1 MTATSSTGI
10 RASWTSLPEYARHG
24 NITGYKL
31 FYRQKGSVDNLVME
45 SVNGVATLT
54 RDFTNLNK
62 YTKYEFQVLAIGSRG
77 EGPKSSVM
85 VGQTLE
91 DGKRL
96 KLNNVGCKKHFF
108 QKTCSFS

>member
-1 MTATSSTGI
+1 M
-10 RASWTSLPEYARHG
+10 
-24 NITGYKL
+24 
-31 FYRQKGSVDNLVME
+31 DNLVME

-91 DGKRL
+91 DGTRL
-96 KLNNVGCKKHFF
+96 KLNNVCCKKHFF

>member
-1 MTATSSTGI
+1 M
-10 RASWTSLPEYARHG
+10 
-24 NITGYKL
+24 
-31 FYRQKGSVDNLVME
+31 DNLVME

-54 RDFTNLNK
+54 EILTNLNK
-62 YTKYEFQVLAIGSRG
+62 YTRYEFQVLAVGSHG

-96 KLNNVGCKKHFF
+96 KLSSLRC
-108 QKTCSFS
+108 